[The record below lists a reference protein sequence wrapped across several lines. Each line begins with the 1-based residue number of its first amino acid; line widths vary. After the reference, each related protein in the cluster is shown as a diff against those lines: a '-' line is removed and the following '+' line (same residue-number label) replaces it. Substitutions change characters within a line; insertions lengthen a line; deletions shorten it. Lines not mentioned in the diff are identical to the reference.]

1 MFLKIFLRSSLL
13 FFVCFFPFFG
23 TSAEDGSVMITPVVM
38 DLKAYP
44 REHLKKT
51 IILTN
56 EKNYK
61 VNLYS
66 LVNNISSVAG
76 VQPFSA
82 ASVTDLPTSLVN
94 WINFPRGVVELG
106 IGENKR
112 IDFEIEI
119 SPRAAPGVYHALV
132 AFGEGATREEAQS
145 DGRKF
150 GLTINLEILDKVK
163 ERLEIRKFVPD
174 KIIFRVIPATFSFS
188 LANVG
193 DKSLHPEGELRIY
206 ARSGAEIGT
215 VTLDALKDIAPGDV
229 YQSSVSFKNLKHYG
243 RYKGILIFNYGE
255 EKTIQDIIFFW
266 FMPVRFMAV
275 IFGGIMGLGTLI
287 TTLAYSRYGQ
297 KKKA

>member
-1 MFLKIFLRSSLL
+1 MFSKMFLRSSLL
-13 FFVCFFPFFG
+13 FFVYFFPFFG
-23 TSAEDGSVMITPVVM
+23 ALAQNASITITPVVM

-66 LVNNISSVAG
+66 LVNNISSIAG

-82 ASVTDLPTSLVN
+82 ASITDAETSLAN
-94 WINFPRGVVELG
+94 WINFSRGVVELG
-106 IGENKR
+106 SGESKKM
-112 IDFEIEI
+112 DFEIEI
-119 SPRAAPGVYHALV
+119 SPRATPGVYHALV
-132 AFGEGATREEAQS
+132 AFSEGATREEAQS
-145 DGRKF
+145 DGRKL
-150 GLTINLEILDKVK
+150 GLTINLEILDKAK

-174 KIIFRVIPATFSFS
+174 KVIFRSNPATFSFS

-193 DKSLHPEGELRIY
+193 DRSLHPEGELRIY
-206 ARSGAEIGT
+206 ARGGAEIGT
-215 VTLDALKDIAPGDV
+215 VILDTLKDVAPGDV
-229 YQSSVSFKNLKHYG
+229 YQSSISFKNLKHYG

-255 EKTIQDIIFFW
+255 EKSIQDIVFFW
-266 FMPVRFMAV
+266 FMPVKFMAV

>member
-1 MFLKIFLRSSLL
+1 MFSKIFLSSSLL
-13 FFVCFFPFFG
+13 FFVYFFPFFG
-23 TSAEDGSVMITPVVM
+23 ALAQNASITITPVVM

-66 LVNNISSVAG
+66 LVHNISSIAG

-82 ASVTDLPTSLVN
+82 ASITDAETSLAN
-94 WINFPRGVVELG
+94 WINFSRGVVELG
-106 IGENKR
+106 SGESKKM
-112 IDFEIEI
+112 DFEIEI
-119 SPRAAPGVYHALV
+119 SPRATPGVYHALV

-150 GLTINLEILDKVK
+150 GFTVNLEILDKAK

-174 KIIFRVIPATFSFS
+174 KVIFRVIPATFSFS

-193 DKSLHPEGELRIY
+193 DRSLHPEGELRIY
-206 ARSGAEIGT
+206 ARDGAEIGT
-215 VTLDALKDIAPGDV
+215 VILDALKDVAPGDV
-229 YQSSVSFKNLKHYG
+229 YQSSISFKNLKHYG

-255 EKTIQDIIFFW
+255 EKSIQDIIFFW
-266 FMPVRFMAV
+266 FMPVKFMAV

-287 TTLAYSRYGQ
+287 ITLAYSRYGQ